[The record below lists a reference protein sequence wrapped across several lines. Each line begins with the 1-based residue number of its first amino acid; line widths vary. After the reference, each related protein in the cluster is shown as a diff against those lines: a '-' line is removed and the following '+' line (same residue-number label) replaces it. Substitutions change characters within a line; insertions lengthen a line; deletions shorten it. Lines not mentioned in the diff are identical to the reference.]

1 MAFISMLFAFGAI
14 FFIVCLLMLVAGA
27 ACVVFCALLG
37 IQYQESAHAAAAKW
51 RYGEEDLEA
60 GGFHLGRAVAAV
72 LLGSAFL
79 DECFHHDVCGSDAV
93 RGEEQGRM
101 AV

>member
-37 IQYQESAHAAAAKW
+37 IQYQESARAAAAN
-51 RYGEEDLEA
+51 
-60 GGFHLGRAVAAV
+60 GGTGKKTWKLVVSILCGAVTAV
-72 LLGSAFL
+72 LLGSLFWMNVSTMMSVVL
-79 DECFHHDVCGSDAV
+79 
-93 RGEEQGRM
+93 M
-101 AV
+101 L

>member
-27 ACVVFCALLG
+27 ASVVFCALLG
-37 IQYQESAHAAAAKW
+37 IQYQESARAAAANVW
-51 RYGEEDLEA
+51 GSGSSVA
-60 GGFHLGRAVAAV
+60 GI
-72 LLGSAFL
+72 AFL
-79 DECFHHDVCGSDAV
+79 DEFFHHDVCGSDAV
-93 RGEEQGRM
+93 RGEKQGWM

>member
-37 IQYQESAHAAAAKW
+37 IQYQESARAAAANGGTGKKTWKLTECW
-51 RYGEEDLEA
+51 RERNGSS
-60 GGFHLGRAVAAV
+60 V
-72 LLGSAFL
+72 LGSLFWMNVSTMMSVDL
-79 DECFHHDVCGSDAV
+79 
-93 RGEEQGRM
+93 M
-101 AV
+101 L